1 MDVSTPQEVASE
13 EQRLEVI
20 RNRITQSESEVLRLQ
35 KLAQSETYAV
45 NEAVKAKKW
54 LDGEIEKLQAEVELK
69 RIEVE
74 KELALLDDELSNAK
88 ATIEASKNTLTEV
101 DEQSREFSKLV
112 SRKEK
117 DFAERE
123 DLLVSLEKDL
133 NKRES
138 EIDKKAAQLHEREVA
153 LDEKTDSIR
162 KLLVELEK

>member
-20 RNRITQSESEVLRLQ
+20 RNRITQSEGEVLRLQ

-74 KELALLDDELSNAK
+74 GELALLDEELSNAK
-88 ATIEASKNTLTEV
+88 ITIEASKNTLTDV
-101 DEQSREFSKLV
+101 DKQSREFSKLV

-138 EIDKKAAQLHEREVA
+138 EIDKKSARLHEREVA